1 MSEVILVNSKD
12 EELGI
17 LDKMEAHY
25 EGILHRAFSVLVYNS
40 KGEMLIQKRA
50 ADKYHSG
57 GLWTNACCSHQQP
70 GESSEAAAKRRLKEE
85 IGLEAN
91 PEFLYKFIYK
101 AELDNDLIEFEYDH
115 VLTCT
120 TDAKPVLNPAEVE
133 DFKYVDVKTLMADIK
148 ANPEQYTFWFK
159 QIMENLESKM
169 ALSVEA

>member
-1 MSEVILVNSKD
+1 MAEVILVNSKD

-50 ADKYHSG
+50 SSKYHSG

-70 GESSEAAAKRRLKEE
+70 GESSEAASKRRLMEE
-85 IGLEAN
+85 IGLDAN

-101 AELDNDLIEFEYDH
+101 AALDNDLTEFEYDH

-120 TDAKPVLNPAEVE
+120 TDSKPILNTEEVE
-133 DFKYVDVKTLMADIK
+133 DFKYIDIK
-148 ANPEQYTFWFK
+148 SLMLDIEENPEQYTFWFK
-159 QIMENLESKM
+159 HIVQNLQSKM
-169 ALSVEA
+169 ALELES

>member
-17 LDKMEAHY
+17 LDKMEAHF
-25 EGILHRAFSVLVYNS
+25 EGVLHRAFSVLVYNS

-57 GLWTNACCSHQQP
+57 GLWTNACCSHQHP
-70 GESSEAAAKRRLKEE
+70 GESSEVAAKRRLKEE

-101 AELDNDLIEFEYDH
+101 AELDNNLTEFEYDH
-115 VLTCT
+115 VLTCI
-120 TDAKPVLNPAEVE
+120 TDDKPVLNPAEVE
-133 DFKYVDVKTLMADIK
+133 DFQYVDIKSLMLDIQQ
-148 ANPEQYTFWFK
+148 NPTNYTFWFK
-159 QIMENLESKM
+159 QIMENLQSKM
-169 ALSVEA
+169 TLEVES